1 MPNNQLF
8 DKTIGLLQKT
18 LDLRLQNQQVIASNI
33 ANSETPGY
41 SPLRLEFEEK
51 LQQAVKNTTQ
61 KAIPAHPKHFSI
73 GTGSVSS
80 VQPKVVQVLNK
91 STLGDRNGVNLDQE
105 MVSLSQNQILY
116 ETTIQMLNK
125 KLAILKYVSQEGR

>member
-8 DKTIGLLQKT
+8 DNTIGLLKKT

-33 ANSETPGY
+33 ANANTPGY
-41 SPLRLEFEEK
+41 SPLRLEFEGK

-61 KAIPAHPKHFSI
+61 KTTATHPNHFSI
-73 GTGSVSS
+73 GTGSVAS
-80 VQPKVVQVLNK
+80 VQPKVVKAPNK
-91 STLGDRNGVNLDQE
+91 STIGDRNGVSVDKE

-116 ETTIQMLNK
+116 EATIQMLNK
-125 KLAILKYVSQEGR
+125 KLAILKYVAQDGR